1 MANVNTNT
9 LGLHMEYISLIR
21 YYRACGSYQ
30 DSLAISLIRYSRACG
45 SYQDFL
51 AISLIRYSRACG
63 SYQDFLAISL
73 SSSDITE
80 LVVPIRIS
88 LLLSKGS

>member
-51 AISLIRYSRACG
+51 AISLS
-63 SYQDFLAISL
+63 
-73 SSSDITE
+73 
-80 LVVPIRIS
+80 
-88 LLLSKGS
+88 